1 MAVEIIAILAKALA
15 KSVTVIEHRRDAI
28 EAEPI
33 EMEFGEPILTI
44 REQEM
49 YNLVFAIIEA
59 ETIPSWMLVA
69 IARIEILVRVAS
81 QIAESLHLIL
91 HGVRMHDVHNHG
103 DAILMGCVY
112 ELLQLFRGTEATA
125 GCKEATYVIAK

>member
-59 ETIPSWMLVA
+59 ETIPCRML
-69 IARIEILVRVAS
+69 
-81 QIAESLHLIL
+81 
-91 HGVRMHDVHNHG
+91 
-103 DAILMGCVY
+103 
-112 ELLQLFRGTEATA
+112 TT
-125 GCKEATYVIAK
+125 

>member
-49 YNLVFAIIEA
+49 YNLVL
-59 ETIPSWMLVA
+59 P
-69 IARIEILVRVAS
+69 
-81 QIAESLHLIL
+81 
-91 HGVRMHDVHNHG
+91 
-103 DAILMGCVY
+103 
-112 ELLQLFRGTEATA
+112 
-125 GCKEATYVIAK
+125 